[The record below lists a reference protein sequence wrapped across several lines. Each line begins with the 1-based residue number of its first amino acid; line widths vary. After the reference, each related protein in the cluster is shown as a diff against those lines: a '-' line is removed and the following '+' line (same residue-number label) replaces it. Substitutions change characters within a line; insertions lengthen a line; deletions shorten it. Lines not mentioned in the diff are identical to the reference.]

1 MGRSVIGM
9 HRLPCIMSLKG
20 VLVVDCKAVGAYKIR
35 SEKKK
40 RKEKIIDY
48 IMLGVVMCPF

>member
-9 HRLPCIMSLKG
+9 CRLACIVSLKG
-20 VLVVDCKAVGAYKIR
+20 VLVVDHEAVRVYKIR

-40 RKEKIIDY
+40 RKRAINRIT
-48 IMLGVVMCPF
+48 

>member
-1 MGRSVIGM
+1 M